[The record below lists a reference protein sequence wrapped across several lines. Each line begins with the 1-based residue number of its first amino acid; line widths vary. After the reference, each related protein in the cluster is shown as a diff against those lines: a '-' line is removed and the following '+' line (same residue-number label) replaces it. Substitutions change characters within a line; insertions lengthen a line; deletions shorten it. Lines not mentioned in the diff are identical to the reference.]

1 MKAYMVDRAALEQN
15 LAILQKKAGDT
26 CIWGVVKGDGYGLGC
41 INLAQVL
48 YRHGITNF
56 AVTRAEE
63 ACQLRQAGFEAAEIL
78 MLECTGH
85 APTIA
90 TLLENQTILSV
101 GSLEMAETINTC
113 AREKN
118 MQAQVHIKVDTGMG
132 RYGFLPQE
140 LEKILTVYTQYTNI
154 RVTGIYTHFYDSSEE
169 TPTRKQFES
178 FRQVVK
184 ELQMRDLD
192 TGMVHCCNSSAFWKY
207 PDMHCDAV
215 RIGSGL
221 LGRMTVAEKTGLTP
235 LGYCEATLEGVRTL
249 PKGHPVGYGAG
260 YITKAPT
267 RIGVVDVGY
276 INGFAV
282 DTGYDLWRPKDCFRG
297 IARYVKA
304 LLTKKALY
312 VQVNGTPCRVL
323 GHVGMVN
330 MVVDVSGC
338 VCKSGDPVRVEI
350 KPLAVRNM
358 DVIFK

>member
-1 MKAYMVDRAALEQN
+1 MKAYIIDRTALEQN

-41 INLAQVL
+41 VALAQVL

-63 ACQLRQAGFEAAEIL
+63 AAALRQAGFEAAEIL
-78 MLECTGH
+78 MLEATSH
-85 APTIA
+85 KPTIE
-90 TLLENQTILSV
+90 TLLDNQTILTV
-101 GSLEMAETINTC
+101 GSLEMAQAVNTC

-118 MQAQVHIKVDTGMG
+118 VQAQVHIKIDTGMG

-140 LEKILTVYTQYTNI
+140 MEQILTVYTQYSNLQ
-154 RVTGIYTHFYDSSEE
+154 VTGIYTHFYDSSEE
-169 TPTRKQFES
+169 APTRKQFDA

-184 ELQMRDLD
+184 ELESRELD

-207 PDMHCDAV
+207 PDMHWDAV

-221 LGRMTVAEKTGLTP
+221 LGRMTVSEKTGLIP

-282 DTGYDLWRPKDCFRG
+282 DTGYDLWRPKDCLRG

-304 LLTKKALY
+304 LINKKALY
-312 VQVNGTPCRVL
+312 VRVNGKPCRVL

-330 MVVDVSGC
+330 MVVDVSDC
-338 VCKSGDPVRVEI
+338 ICKSGDPVRVDI